1 VFASEAIRI
10 FNGQNF
16 CGNKISVKKEEDFVI
31 NLSQKRSRS
40 PEKEV
45 LTLLPTS
52 KTISLTNHKP
62 HQETQQ
68 SGNIYLGGSSGNK
81 PVSGQILLNNS
92 MTKTSQI
99 SSQVVKEHKPE
110 IKEESV
116 KAPVKVAKIESLVI
130 KDEVKAV
137 EEAKGKKEEVKGK
150 IEEVKGKID
159 ETKGKIDETKGK
171 IDETKGKIDE
181 TKGKKDEVKGKKDEV
196 KEEKGKV
203 EVKEKEKNEVKEDNI
218 MIEVEGSKFLKTADE
233 NKLHCIACD
242 KEITKKSL
250 KAHVASKAHKSFI
263 Q

>member
-1 VFASEAIRI
+1 MFASEAIRI

-40 PEKEV
+40 PEKQV

-52 KTISLTNHKP
+52 KTISLTNNKP
-62 HQETQQ
+62 QQETQL

-99 SSQVVKEHKPE
+99 SNQVVKEHKPE

-116 KAPVKVAKIESLVI
+116 KAPVKVAKIETLV
-130 KDEVKAV
+130 VKEEAKTV
-137 EEAKGKKEEVKGK
+137 EEAKGKKEEVKVK
-150 IEEVKGKID
+150 IDEVKGQK
-159 ETKGKIDETKGK
+159 EEA
-171 IDETKGKIDE
+171 
-181 TKGKKDEVKGKKDEV
+181 KGKKEEAKGKKDEV
-196 KEEKGKV
+196 KEEKVKA

-218 MIEVEGSKFLKTADE
+218 MIELEGSKFLKTADE

-242 KEITKKSL
+242 KEITRKAL
-250 KAHVASKAHKSFI
+250 KAHVASRVHKSSI